1 METSNRIRFFKHK
14 LNPGNI
20 LYHIIQTF
28 SRTYGDTNYFGKPEV
43 LLIKKNAIKYNVFV
57 ILFGLFEL

>member
-43 LLIKKNAIKYNVFV
+43 LLIKKTLLNTMF
-57 ILFGLFEL
+57 L